1 MTHSP
6 TPDVGLRV
14 GRSRLPAVPPH
25 TELVK
30 NDRKNGNAT
39 ASELHIEPL
48 HTPSVPAA
56 RSRPRNL
63 SPD

>member
-25 TELVK
+25 TELIK

-48 HTPSVPAA
+48 HTPPATAA
-56 RSRPRNL
+56 RSRPRK
-63 SPD
+63 PEP